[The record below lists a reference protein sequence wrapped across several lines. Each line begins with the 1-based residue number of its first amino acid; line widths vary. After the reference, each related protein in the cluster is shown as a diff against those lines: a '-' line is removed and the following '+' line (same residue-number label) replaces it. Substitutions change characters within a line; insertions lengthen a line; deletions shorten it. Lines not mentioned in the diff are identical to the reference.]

1 MYILTIG
8 YPRAADARQAAA
20 NLKAQF
26 GQTAEVI
33 RPILGKTVVVRILK
47 EGMGMSSIQLPLP
60 TDYLGNVVL

>member
-26 GQTAEVI
+26 GSTAEVV
-33 RPILGKTVVVRILK
+33 RPIFGKKVIVRILK
-47 EGMGMSSIQLPLP
+47 EGMWMSSVQLPLP